1 MPSPAL
7 TLEFS
12 RFEFK
17 YILHQKLRA
26 AVEAE
31 LGYFMDLDPFVK
43 EAEHQK
49 YFVRSLYF
57 DDPHHSAFYDKIDGL
72 KSRSKFRIRTYT
84 RTPDDIT
91 PQFLEEKGR
100 HDNKVFKHRI
110 PVDDLPEVLV
120 ANTESSGELL
130 DKFRYQWF
138 KKTIRPVA
146 LIDYL
151 RRPYISQ
158 YDHEFRVTFD
168 EGLQATNTTCLFPS
182 QATNSLQ
189 LLPGYTVMEVKFGY
203 KVPSWFHRILQSF
216 ELRRVS
222 ISKICEGMKTLH
234 LAEDL

>member
-57 DDPHHSAFYDKIDGL
+57 DDPHNSAFYDKIDGL

-84 RTPDDIT
+84 RTPDGIT

-100 HDNKVFKHRI
+100 HDNKVFKHRTPI
-110 PVDDLPEVLV
+110 DDLPEVLV
-120 ANTESSGELL
+120 SNTESIDELV
-130 DKFRYQWF
+130 DKFTYQWF
-138 KKTIRPVA
+138 KKTIRPVT
-146 LIDYL
+146 LIDI
-151 RRPYISQ
+151 PTI
-158 YDHEFRVTFD
+158 
-168 EGLQATNTTCLFPS
+168 TT
-182 QATNSLQ
+182 
-189 LLPGYTVMEVKFGY
+189 LLN
-203 KVPSWFHRILQSF
+203 H
-216 ELRRVS
+216 
-222 ISKICEGMKTLH
+222 
-234 LAEDL
+234 

>member
-17 YILHQKLRA
+17 YVLHEKLRQ

-31 LGYFMDLDPFVK
+31 LGYFMTLDPFVK
-43 EAEHQK
+43 QADQQK

-57 DDPHHSAFYDKIDGL
+57 DDPNRTAFYDKIDGL
-72 KSRSKFRIRTYT
+72 KSRAKFRIRTYT
-84 RTPDDIT
+84 RSPDGVT

-100 HDNKVFKHRI
+100 HDNRVFKHRI
-110 PVDDLPEVLV
+110 LITDSI
-120 ANTESSGELL
+120 ESLASSSECNDELL
-130 DKFRYQWF
+130 NRFKYQWF
-138 KKTIRPVA
+138 RKTIRPVA

-151 RRPYISQ
+151 RRPYISK

-168 EGLQATNTTCLFPS
+168 EGLQARDTPCLFPS
-182 QATNSLQ
+182 QATNSKR
-189 LLPGYTVMEVKFGY
+189 LLPGYTIMEVKFGH
-203 KVPSWFHRILQSF
+203 KVPAWFHRILQSF

-222 ISKICEGMKTLH
+222 ISKICEGMTVLN